1 MYYHLT
7 ADPKRWDRY
16 KAATGLTHYYHVD
29 IQDVINARKF
39 SSFILQLKC
48 RTRYEWDSCCMISD
62 EEGTVC
68 LVRGED
74 LDKIDTYRFTYNE
87 WTKEVADALMRP
99 VLKK

>member
-1 MYYHLT
+1 
-7 ADPKRWDRY
+7 
-16 KAATGLTHYYHVD
+16 
-29 IQDVINARKF
+29 
-39 SSFILQLKC
+39 
-48 RTRYEWDSCCMISD
+48 MISD